1 MEDREQPYKRP
12 AVTKLP
18 LHQRVREV
26 MELLRPPSPI
36 CSATDLAQP
45 RSGYLRP
52 KQSSLGDWSS
62 PVSTVEPRF
71 SVKRLREEQIP
82 DL

>member
-1 MEDREQPYKRP
+1 MEEKQQPYKRP

-26 MELLRPPSPI
+26 MELLRPPSP
-36 CSATDLAQP
+36 ATDWAQP
-45 RSGYLRP
+45 RSGYLKPR
-52 KQSSLGDWSS
+52 QSSLGDWSS
-62 PVSTVEPRF
+62 PAPTLEPRL
-71 SVKRLREEQIP
+71 SVKRLREEEIP